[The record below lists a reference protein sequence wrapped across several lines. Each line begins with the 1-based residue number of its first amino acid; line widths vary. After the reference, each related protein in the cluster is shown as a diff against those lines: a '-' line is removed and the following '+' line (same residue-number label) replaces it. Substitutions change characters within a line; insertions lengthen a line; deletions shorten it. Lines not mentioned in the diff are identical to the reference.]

1 MDFVTPWTVA
11 RQAPPSVEFS
21 WQEYRS
27 GLPFPSPK
35 DIPDL
40 GIKSGSPAW
49 QEDSLPLNHKGS
61 LPKYFLFVGKRFQPP
76 RTFPSSKGQ
85 IQTVTNQGRE

>member
-11 RQAPPSVEFS
+11 CQAPPSMEFS
-21 WQEYRS
+21 RQEYWS

-49 QEDSLPLNHKGS
+49 QADSLPLNHKGS
-61 LPKYFLFVGKRFQPP
+61 PPKYFLFVGKMLQPP
-76 RTFPSSKGQ
+76 RPFLISKGQ
-85 IQTVTNQGRE
+85 IQTVTSQGRE